1 MCNRDCPQ
9 FDPPLPT
16 VWGQA
21 PSRYHPS
28 VRLAVF
34 TPLPPT
40 RSGIADYA
48 VELLH
53 ELGSRH
59 QIQVYVAS
67 TQEVSAWTGR
77 GAPFTVHGA
86 HDFVWTHHREPYEL
100 VIFQIGNAWCHDYMW
115 PYVFRYPGLVVLH
128 DAQLHHARAW
138 SLLRRARTDDYR
150 AELAFNHPGLAP
162 EAAEPA
168 ISGFGGPLYY
178 AWPMLR
184 AVVSS
189 ARHVAVHNPVLA
201 DDFRRDYSETPIN
214 AIRMG
219 VRQPATTGDA
229 IATIRTRHGIA
240 SDAIVLVAFGGV
252 ADEKRIGPL
261 LNAVSVARAYEPRIR
276 VLLVGQALPHY
287 DALSIAR
294 DLGLDEIVTGTG
306 YVPDHEVGTY
316 LAAADIVSCLRW
328 PTARETSASWL
339 RAIAAG
345 RATIVTDLA
354 DQAGTPTLDPR
365 SWTVLHATPG
375 QTTRAPIA
383 VSIDVLDEDH
393 SLTLA
398 VKRLTADRTLRE
410 RLGVDA
416 QAYWRA
422 NHTIAHMAADYE
434 TLLAGLKPRRH
445 EVPLPAHLRPDGL
458 EHARA
463 LLAPFGDTVTS
474 TLA

>member
-1 MCNRDCPQ
+1 MALVKDFASPPTLMLSNGYTRSQTPGDCPQSMCNRDCPQ
-9 FDPPLPT
+9 FDPPLPA

-53 ELGSRH
+53 DLGSRH

-86 HDFVWTHHREPYEL
+86 HDFVWTHRREPYEL
-100 VIFQIGNAWCHDYMW
+100 VFFQIGNAWCHDYMW

-150 AELAFNHPGLAP
+150 AELAFNHPGLPP

-201 DDFRRDYSETPIN
+201 DDLRRAYSGTPID

-229 IATIRTRHGIA
+229 IATIRARHGIA
-240 SDAIVLVAFGGV
+240 SDAIVIAAFGGV

-306 YVPDHEVGTY
+306 YVPDHEVGS
-316 LAAADIVSCLRW
+316 VPW
-328 PTARETSASWL
+328 
-339 RAIAAG
+339 G
-345 RATIVTDLA
+345 RRHRLVPALA
-354 DQAGTPTLDPR
+354 DGPRDIGVVAACHRGGTGDDRDGPRRSDRYADARSEELDGAR
-365 SWTVLHATPG
+365 RHT
-375 QTTRAPIA
+375 
-383 VSIDVLDEDH
+383 
-393 SLTLA
+393 
-398 VKRLTADRTLRE
+398 
-410 RLGVDA
+410 
-416 QAYWRA
+416 RA
-422 NHTIAHMAADYE
+422 NHASADCRKYRR
-434 TLLAGLKPRRH
+434 AG
-445 EVPLPAHLRPDGL
+445 
-458 EHARA
+458 
-463 LLAPFGDTVTS
+463 
-474 TLA
+474 